1 MRNTT
6 LSTTVYVQGRPHEL
20 IYAREIHRGQHDIHY
35 LLDHAH
41 DRLLHVNHG
50 HCTVFLTQ
58 CIDWPRIDMSREQR
72 VQYMLDPT
80 GFVHA
85 RNSVWFHCVYR
96 NQAQVF
102 YLDRAHQV
110 LTHCMHTAAS
120 GTVMVQSWNT
130 DYTVHDT
137 AQTVYDRA
145 RWFAYTILQQD
156 YNAQPVRPFPL
167 FQ

>member
-6 LSTTVYVQGRPHEL
+6 LRKTVYVQGRAHDV
-20 IYAREIHRGQHDIHY
+20 IHARESQCGRHDVHY
-35 LLDHAH
+35 LLDHER

-50 HCTVFLTQ
+50 HGTVFLTQ
-58 CIDWPRIDMSREQR
+58 CIDWPRRDMSREQR

-80 GFVHA
+80 GHVHA
-85 RNSVWFHCVYR
+85 RDSGCFHCVYR
-96 NQAQVF
+96 DQAQVF

-110 LTHCMHTAAS
+110 LTHYVHTAAT
-120 GTVMVQSWNT
+120 GHIRVQSWST